1 MFFWPWLDLQLLM
14 WGFEMSPPGI
24 RQKLQLHGRRQVNPQ
39 ASRNTGILHQPCP
52 QQPAGAITVTKGG
65 CSTRPSPSICQG
77 PTGSHG
83 TGRGA
88 KPFCHSLFS
97 NDNHLIRPL
106 LPRASERLLPQNI
119 IGVHKSKPPWKH
131 RGQSKRDGWTD
142 DDTNDTRS

>member
-1 MFFWPWLDLQLLM
+1 MGGWRVHKQCRSSVMLM
-14 WGFEMSPPGI
+14 VIHTNALNPLCPGI
-24 RQKLQLHGRRQVNPQ
+24 RQKLQLHGGRQVNPQ
-39 ASRNTGILHQPCP
+39 ASRNTGTLHQPCP

-119 IGVHKSKPPWKH
+119 IGVHKSKPP
-131 RGQSKRDGWTD
+131 
-142 DDTNDTRS
+142 